1 MILADKIMNLRK
13 KHGWSQEELAEK
25 LDVSRQSVSKW
36 EGGLSIPDL
45 NKIIAMSSLFG
56 VSTDYLLK
64 DELEQVTPSETQDS
78 DDALPARKI
87 DAEDA
92 NRYLDR
98 VERISWR
105 IAVGVMLCILSPV
118 ALILLMGVSE
128 AGQIEEGLA
137 TAMGLLA
144 LFAFVAAAVAI
155 FVPNGISLSEYEFL
169 EKEPIHLEY
178 GVRGIVEKK
187 RDAYAQRYT
196 LLLTFGILLCVVS
209 VIPLIVLGAMGAG
222 ETVLIACVALI
233 FVACSVGVLLIVR
246 ACYIQG
252 SFQKLLQTGDYTETN
267 KKREK
272 ENAVLDTVYWG
283 VATAV
288 YLGVSFLTHA
298 WHVTW
303 ILWPI
308 AGCLYPVA
316 EMICRNAKKN

>member
-1 MILADKIMNLRK
+1 M
-13 KHGWSQEELAEK
+13 
-25 LDVSRQSVSKW
+25 
-36 EGGLSIPDL
+36 
-45 NKIIAMSSLFG
+45 
-56 VSTDYLLK
+56 
-64 DELEQVTPSETQDS
+64 
-78 DDALPARKI
+78 
-87 DAEDA
+87 
-92 NRYLDR
+92 
-98 VERISWR
+98 
-105 IAVGVMLCILSPV
+105 AV
-118 ALILLMGVSE
+118 
-128 AGQIEEGLA
+128 
-137 TAMGLLA
+137 GLLA
-144 LFAFVAAAVAI
+144 LFSLVAAAVAI

-169 EKEPIHLEY
+169 EKEPIRLEY

-187 RDAYAQRYT
+187 RDAYAQTYT
-196 LLLTFGILLCVVS
+196 LLLTFGILLCIVS
-209 VIPLIVLGAMGAG
+209 VVPLIVLGAMKAG

-233 FVACSVGVLLIVR
+233 FVACSVGVLLVVR

-252 SFQKLLQTGDYTETN
+252 SFQKLLQTGDYTEAK

>member
-13 KHGWSQEELAEK
+13 KQGWSQEELAEK

-45 NKIIAMSSLFG
+45 NKIIAMSALFG

-64 DELEQVTPSETQDS
+64 DELEQVSPSETQDS
-78 DDALPARKI
+78 DDATETRRI
-87 DAEDA
+87 DTEDA

-98 VERISWR
+98 VERVSWR
-105 IAVGVMLCILSPV
+105 IAIGVMLCILSPAV
-118 ALILLMGVSE
+118 LILLIGMSE
-128 AGQIEEGLA
+128 VGRIEEGLA
-137 TAMGLLA
+137 VAVGLLT
-144 LFAFVAAAVAI
+144 LFSLVAVAVAI

-169 EKEPIHLEY
+169 EKEPIRLEY

-187 RDAYAQRYT
+187 RDAYAQTYT
-196 LLLTFGILLCVVS
+196 LLLTFGILLCIVS
-209 VIPLIVLGAMGAG
+209 VVPLIVLGAMNVE

-233 FVACSVGVLLIVR
+233 FIACSVGVLLIVR

-252 SFQKLLQTGDYTETN
+252 SFQKLLQTGDYTEAK

-283 VATAV
+283 VSTAV
-288 YLGVSFLTHA
+288 YLGISFLTHA

-308 AGCLYPVA
+308 AGCLYPVV